1 MERAALRRGS
11 YMRRRGKVWEV
22 KLLMDGV
29 IHLINDET
37 GEVGRITVEQWQ
49 KECSEGTTEMVGAP
63 DAALSNEEKAIRKVA
78 LSDLP
83 GNVRASGLQRD
94 FYVDAFLMPAA
105 FYDQYY
111 PTVPIEKRIHPRLSR
126 KLLKPFAQLVAES
139 FRRTHEG
146 QLTQIFE
153 RPGATSR
160 QRSEKERNK
169 EPIPGHFLRAPSF
182 SAYCNW
188 VNERRDIVARNG
200 KHDTRLAS
208 ARYDRR
214 GPRKRT
220 MPVQVEE
227 WVDEAIDTIWLSRSK
242 NKKVAVYDAL
252 KDKVENHNK
261 VNPENK
267 LKLPCE
273 RHIRRIISETVDH
286 ETAMRCRLGGEA
298 AKRCFAVVGKGPEV
312 KHNLECVEVDHTRA
326 DVEVID
332 DLTGAKLGRPW
343 RTVAICRASRTVLAA
358 RVHFD
363 GPSTGAVMKTLAEV
377 MTPKDFVKELVPE
390 LDYHYPCYGVPEELF
405 FDRGTDFDNDYVREV
420 LNEFEIRVAYE
431 TGREP
436 NQKGRVERFHR
447 TISEVVDH
455 PLPGATPPRDK
466 DGFRREP
473 DGKAY
478 ITLNQYYARVWRW
491 IAMVY
496 MKTPHRGLND
506 TPLNEWRKRQNLRL
520 PRPLPPKDSLR
531 ICLNRTEYL
540 TPRNTGV
547 QFKHLYWNGPV
558 LRRIRAHPSFKKGD
572 KVRVRI
578 NDDNLGEAWVVDPV
592 TREMEPLEPVLKDYM
607 QGLTL
612 YQHRMSLMYA
622 GERLEGARDEP
633 SLLEAKR
640 ILREEAE
647 ALLAA
652 PGQRGKG
659 KAAVAR
665 HMDRNASV
673 PEREKPDDAPDQA
686 SIATGDIALGDDIG
700 AWREADDKDLLPTRE
715 LRKPRRN
722 KQ

>member
-22 KLLMDGV
+22 NLLMDGI
-29 IHLINDET
+29 IHLINHET
-37 GEVGRITVEQWQ
+37 GEVGRVTVEQWQ

-63 DAALSNEEKAIRKVA
+63 DAGLSNEQKAIRKVA

-105 FYDQYY
+105 FYDRYH
-111 PTVPIEKRIHPRLSR
+111 PEVPIEERIHPRLSR
-126 KLLKPFAQLVAES
+126 RSLKPFAERVAEA
-139 FRRTHEG
+139 FRRTHEV

-160 QRSEKERNK
+160 QRPRKERNK
-169 EPIPGHFLRAPSF
+169 EPVPSHFLRAPSF

-188 VNERRDIVARNG
+188 VNGRRDIVARNG

-214 GPRKRT
+214 GPRKRI
-220 MPVQVEE
+220 MPVQVHE
-227 WVDEAIDTIWLSRSK
+227 WLDEAIDTIWLSRSK
-242 NKKVAVYDAL
+242 NKKVAVYDTL
-252 KDKVENHNK
+252 KDKIEEHNK
-261 VNPENK
+261 MNPDNR
-267 LKLPCE
+267 LKLPCD
-273 RHIRRIISETVDH
+273 RHIRRIIGQTVDH
-286 ETAMRCRLGGEA
+286 ETAMRYRLGHEA
-298 AKRCFAVVGKGPEV
+298 ADRCFALVGKGPEV
-312 KHNLECVEVDHTRA
+312 KHILECVEVDHTRA

-332 DLTGAKLGRPW
+332 DVTGAKLGRPW
-343 RTVAICRASRTVLAA
+343 RTVAICRASRAVLAA

-363 GPSTGAVMKTLAEV
+363 GPSTGAVMKTLAEI
-377 MTPKDFVKELVPE
+377 MSLKNFVKDLVPE

-420 LNEFEIRVAYE
+420 LNEFDIRLSYE
-431 TGREP
+431 TGRQP
-436 NQKGRVERFHR
+436 YQKGRVERFHR
-447 TISEVVDH
+447 TMSEAIDH

-478 ITLNQYYARVWRW
+478 ITLSQYYARMWRW

-496 MKTPHRGLND
+496 MKTPHRGLNE

-520 PRPLPPKDSLR
+520 PRPLPSKDSLR
-531 ICLNRTEYL
+531 VCLNRTEYL

-547 QFKHLYWNGPV
+547 QFKHLYWNGPA

-578 NDDNLGEAWVVDPV
+578 NDDNLAEAWVVNPV
-592 TREMEPLEPVLKDYM
+592 TREMETLEPVLKEYM

-622 GERLEGARDEP
+622 DECLEGARDEL

-640 ILREEAE
+640 TLREEAE
-647 ALLAA
+647 ALLAT

-665 HMDRNASV
+665 HMGRNAGV
-673 PEREKPDDAPDQA
+673 PERARPDDSPDETSDA
-686 SIATGDIALGDDIG
+686 SRDMTHSVDIKNWHEPDD
-700 AWREADDKDLLPTRE
+700 DDLLPTLE
-715 LRKPRRN
+715 LRKLRSTNR
-722 KQ
+722 